1 MRHFVELLRKG
12 PTHPWFRRTVDSGS
26 EYPLPPAHCPGVG
39 SDPLHGGREP
49 SGPRRTPSILAM
61 DALHTLIRAQLPSP
75 VTYAVSKAAIEAFTS
90 ANYGAECG

>member
-1 MRHFVELLRKG
+1 
-12 PTHPWFRRTVDSGS
+12 
-26 EYPLPPAHCPGVG
+26 
-39 SDPLHGGREP
+39 
-49 SGPRRTPSILAM
+49 M